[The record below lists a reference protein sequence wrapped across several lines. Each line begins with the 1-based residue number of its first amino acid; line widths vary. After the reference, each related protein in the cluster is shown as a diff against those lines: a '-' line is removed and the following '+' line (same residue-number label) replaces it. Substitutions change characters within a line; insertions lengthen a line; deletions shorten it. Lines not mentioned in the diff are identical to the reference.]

1 MFVRREPKA
10 EGLAGALIDEGQAHG
25 LAHREA
31 RIQFGIARLGKFG
44 KEELLPRAEPET
56 QAVFGVFGIFQR
68 LKKVVSAQPEPE
80 IQKHAEAQVGKLKL
94 RGKAGNFA
102 LSPTDQFDAF
112 HPRKGNLLQGQQNAR
127 PAFRKNGHCALE
139 TFLIFAEQS
148 D

>member
-10 EGLAGALIDEGQAHG
+10 EGLTGALIDEGQAHG
-25 LAHREA
+25 LAYREA

-44 KEELLPRAEPET
+44 KEELLPRAEPKT

-68 LKKVVSAQPEPE
+68 LKKVVSAQTE
-80 IQKHAEAQVGKLKL
+80 HAEAQVGKLKL